1 MFLPEIEN
9 GFAGNSKLTA
19 VFRSDLPT
27 NDNEIGTNGCTI
39 PEYRDFL
46 DRIPLKI
53 TENLPLF
60 LEYTSA
66 IKLVSRYVLT

>member
-9 GFAGNSKLTA
+9 GFEGNSKLTA
-19 VFRSDLPT
+19 VLRSDFPKK
-27 NDNEIGTNGCTI
+27 DNEIGTNGCTI
-39 PEYRDFL
+39 PEYRDLL

-53 TENLPLF
+53 TENLPLS